1 LNQNSLENPIVFL
14 TKIGRNGIMG
24 NPRLAKIKKD
34 RNCPTEIGKEYREL
48 GITHQDWNEW
58 SQKSSSKQQ

>member
-1 LNQNSLENPIVFL
+1 MS
-14 TKIGRNGIMG
+14 